1 MKSPR
6 TTRLSRHLM
15 TSKLRY
21 LGNGMGAVYMDGY
34 FLLLSSPYSSL
45 LEHLTPLPP
54 TQHYAF

>member
-1 MKSPR
+1 
-6 TTRLSRHLM
+6 M